1 MTAAVSGRPTCTAMT
16 VPPPTWAASASPAPP
31 STSAPTPDPM
41 GFVHFERSGSASVT
55 RPLRVAPRRGRRGC
69 GGWACRP
76 AKTLALVVGAH
87 GREGSDVMGRA
98 SSSARAGGWTG
109 RSARL
114 PQCAFVPSTGPMTG
128 PNPTDP
134 GKNGSKSPLI
144 TDRRGLPLSLGI
156 SGANI
161 HDCQALEPLALGI
174 PPIRSVRGPR
184 GRRRAKLHGDKG
196 YDDFLRQWLRG
207 RGTIPRIARRG
218 IDSSQRLGRHCW
230 GVERT
235 VSWLAGG
242 RRLSVVGK
250 TRACPLS
257 PRRRG

>member
-1 MTAAVSGRPTCTAMT
+1 
-16 VPPPTWAASASPAPP
+16 
-31 STSAPTPDPM
+31 
-41 GFVHFERSGSASVT
+41 
-55 RPLRVAPRRGRRGC
+55 
-69 GGWACRP
+69 
-76 AKTLALVVGAH
+76 
-87 GREGSDVMGRA
+87 
-98 SSSARAGGWTG
+98 
-109 RSARL
+109 
-114 PQCAFVPSTGPMTG
+114 MTG

-156 SGANI
+156 SGANM

-242 RRLSVVGK
+242 RRLSVMGK